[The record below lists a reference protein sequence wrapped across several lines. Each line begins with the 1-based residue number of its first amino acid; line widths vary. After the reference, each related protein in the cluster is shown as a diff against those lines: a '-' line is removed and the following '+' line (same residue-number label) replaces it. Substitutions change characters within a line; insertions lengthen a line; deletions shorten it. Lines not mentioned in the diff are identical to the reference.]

1 MQIYKLLLYK
11 NEKNYIIKME
21 FCVITRKCLKNAYS
35 KMYVTFAGECQND
48 FSRMLQDA
56 IFQKRERRGKMKKKR
71 MLLLA
76 AMFVFTFAFIRFNT
90 VDVQAASKYT
100 IYVNRRTNLVNVTN
114 SKTGKLVKAMYCS
127 TGRNY
132 RTIRGTYNTTAK
144 YKWRPLIHGVYGQY
158 STRIHGAYLFHS
170 VPYYSINKSQVS
182 TEEYNKLGQQAS
194 AGCIRLAVTDA
205 KWIYDHCRLGT
216 KVVIGEGRTLKKPTR
231 PKVRV
236 STKKRAG
243 WDPTDPDSRN
253 PYRPKLTLK
262 KKATKTIVYGSTFNI
277 KNMVNVSSS
286 YASSDALLKSMKVKG
301 KVNTKKAGTY
311 KVQCT
316 ITDPYTAV
324 SVTKTFT
331 FKVGKKPKQTTT
343 EKKAPT
349 ELTTEEKTA
358 E

>member
-1 MQIYKLLLYK
+1 MK
-11 NEKNYIIKME
+11 
-21 FCVITRKCLKNAYS
+21 
-35 KMYVTFAGECQND
+35 
-48 FSRMLQDA
+48 
-56 IFQKRERRGKMKKKR
+56 KKKR

-76 AMFVFTFAFIRFNT
+76 AMFIFTFAFIRFST

-100 IYVNRRTNLVNVTN
+100 IYVNRRTNLVNVTD
-114 SKTGKLVKAMYCS
+114 SKTGRLVKAMYCS

-132 RTIRGTYNTTAK
+132 GTIRGTYNTTAK

-170 VPYYSINKSQVS
+170 VPYYSTNKSQVS
-182 TEEYNKLGQQAS
+182 TREYNKLGQQAS

-205 KWIYDHCRLGT
+205 KWIYDHCRIGT
-216 KVVIGEGRTLKKPTR
+216 KVVIGESRTLKKPAR
-231 PKVRV
+231 PKVKV

-243 WDPTDPDSRN
+243 WDPTDPDVRN

-262 KKATKTIVYGSTFNI
+262 KKATKTIAYGSAFNI
-277 KNMVNVSSS
+277 KKMVKATSS
-286 YASSDALLKSMKVKG
+286 YASSDALLKTMKIKG
-301 KVNTKKAGTY
+301 SVNTKKTGTY

-316 ITDPYTAV
+316 ITDPYTTV

-331 FKVGKKPKQTTT
+331 FKVGKKPKKVTT
-343 EKKAPT
+343 EKKVPT
-349 ELTTEEKTA
+349 EPSAEEKAA

>member
-1 MQIYKLLLYK
+1 
-11 NEKNYIIKME
+11 
-21 FCVITRKCLKNAYS
+21 
-35 KMYVTFAGECQND
+35 
-48 FSRMLQDA
+48 
-56 IFQKRERRGKMKKKR
+56 

-76 AMFVFTFAFIRFNT
+76 AMLIFTFAFIRFNT

-100 IYVNRRTNLVNVTN
+100 IYVNRRTNLVNVTD
-114 SKTGKLVKAMYCS
+114 SKTGRLVKAMYCS

-132 RTIRGTYNTTAK
+132 GTIRGTYNTTAK

-170 VPYYSINKSQVS
+170 VPYYSTNKSQVS
-182 TEEYNKLGQQAS
+182 TKEYNKLGRQAS

-205 KWIYDHCRLGT
+205 KWIYDHCRIGT
-216 KVVIGEGRTLKKPTR
+216 KVVIGESRTLKKPTR
-231 PKVRV
+231 PKVKV
-236 STKKRAG
+236 STKRRAG
-243 WDPTDPDSRN
+243 WDPTDPDVRN

-262 KKATKTIVYGSTFNI
+262 KKAAKTITYGSTFNI
-277 KNMVNVSSS
+277 KSMVKATSS
-286 YASSDALLKSMKVKG
+286 YASSDALLKTMKVKG

-316 ITDPYTAV
+316 ITDPYTTV

-331 FKVGKKPKQTTT
+331 FKVGKKPKKTTT
-343 EKKAPT
+343 EKEVPT
-349 ELTTEEKTA
+349 EPTTEEKTA

>member
-1 MQIYKLLLYK
+1 M
-11 NEKNYIIKME
+11 
-21 FCVITRKCLKNAYS
+21 
-35 KMYVTFAGECQND
+35 
-48 FSRMLQDA
+48 
-56 IFQKRERRGKMKKKR
+56 
-71 MLLLA
+71 
-76 AMFVFTFAFIRFNT
+76 
-90 VDVQAASKYT
+90 
-100 IYVNRRTNLVNVTN
+100 
-114 SKTGKLVKAMYCS
+114 
-127 TGRNY
+127 
-132 RTIRGTYNTTAK
+132 
-144 YKWRPLIHGVYGQY
+144 
-158 STRIHGAYLFHS
+158 
-170 VPYYSINKSQVS
+170 
-182 TEEYNKLGQQAS
+182 
-194 AGCIRLAVTDA
+194 TDA

-262 KKATKTIVYGSTFNI
+262 KKATKTIAYGSAFNI

-343 EKKAPT
+343 ERKAPT
-349 ELTTEEKTA
+349 ELTTEEKIA

>member
-1 MQIYKLLLYK
+1 
-11 NEKNYIIKME
+11 
-21 FCVITRKCLKNAYS
+21 
-35 KMYVTFAGECQND
+35 
-48 FSRMLQDA
+48 
-56 IFQKRERRGKMKKKR
+56 MKKKR

-100 IYVNRRTNLVNVTN
+100 IYVNRRTNLVNVIN

-182 TEEYNKLGQQAS
+182 TKEYNKLGQQAS

-205 KWIYDHCRLGT
+205 
-216 KVVIGEGRTLKKPTR
+216 
-231 PKVRV
+231 
-236 STKKRAG
+236 
-243 WDPTDPDSRN
+243 TDPDSRN

>member
-1 MQIYKLLLYK
+1 
-11 NEKNYIIKME
+11 
-21 FCVITRKCLKNAYS
+21 
-35 KMYVTFAGECQND
+35 
-48 FSRMLQDA
+48 
-56 IFQKRERRGKMKKKR
+56 MKKKR

-182 TEEYNKLGQQAS
+182 TKEYNKLGQQAS

-231 PKVRV
+231 PK
-236 STKKRAG
+236 
-243 WDPTDPDSRN
+243 
-253 PYRPKLTLK
+253 LTLK
-262 KKATKTIVYGSTFNI
+262 KKATKTIAYGSTFNI

>member
-1 MQIYKLLLYK
+1 M
-11 NEKNYIIKME
+11 EK
-21 FCVITRKCLKNAYS
+21 
-35 KMYVTFAGECQND
+35 
-48 FSRMLQDA
+48 
-56 IFQKRERRGKMKKKR
+56 
-71 MLLLA
+71 
-76 AMFVFTFAFIRFNT
+76 
-90 VDVQAASKYT
+90 DV
-100 IYVNRRTNLVNVTN
+100 
-114 SKTGKLVKAMYCS
+114 
-127 TGRNY
+127 
-132 RTIRGTYNTTAK
+132 
-144 YKWRPLIHGVYGQY
+144 
-158 STRIHGAYLFHS
+158 
-170 VPYYSINKSQVS
+170 
-182 TEEYNKLGQQAS
+182 
-194 AGCIRLAVTDA
+194 
-205 KWIYDHCRLGT
+205 
-216 KVVIGEGRTLKKPTR
+216 KKPTR

-262 KKATKTIVYGSTFNI
+262 KKATKTIAYGSAFNI

-343 EKKAPT
+343 ERKAPT
-349 ELTTEEKTA
+349 ELTTEEKIA

>member
-1 MQIYKLLLYK
+1 
-11 NEKNYIIKME
+11 
-21 FCVITRKCLKNAYS
+21 
-35 KMYVTFAGECQND
+35 
-48 FSRMLQDA
+48 
-56 IFQKRERRGKMKKKR
+56 MKTKR

-182 TEEYNKLGQQAS
+182 TKEYNKLGQQAS

-262 KKATKTIVYGSTFNI
+262 KKATKTIAYGSTFNI